1 MSMNRSDYLSGGTL
15 SAAPGDAVN
24 NAVAPNRVKL
34 VVRVRDRSGMP
45 LQGARVTATI
55 NDAPVNQAADAQGRV
70 ELDVPA
76 GTGTVKADFDLARDA
91 QPAVAPRP
99 FPASPWPVFLADSQP
114 VTVTGGST
122 FVLTLMPDVSHT
134 PRHKYQWQNPFLRR
148 TLYHAAG
155 GTDTAGAST
164 TASATPAAKAPPPPR
179 TRNTLLAFF
188 LSTYGQI
195 LDQQQKS
202 GGHVQLQ
209 SDTAKLS
216 SSFGDDHTGL
226 MKQVFALFARDQDA
240 SVIPPWL
247 RYIIVHFSGFRY
259 NAGTGTSAHNTY
271 QRPQTYVGRL
281 RQADLHTELD
291 GVSAD
296 QLLEICEELA
306 QALPLPDPKAKT
318 VSPHFNAFEAKLRTG
333 SDIASAPGGRGA
345 KALVQALRDPA
356 YKGSR
361 ADLIKCVAGGLSW
374 VFAEA
379 LSDEQAQ
386 GILLA
391 RLALQK
397 PNEDGLWARVVG
409 RTRLR
414 YDVTSADWNS
424 FEQGKPALPANKSP
438 YYAAGGSTEMAAWK
452 SVQQATLDPVCASA
466 VCNQIVE
473 QASAAR
479 GVPLPGGIPQ
489 NSRVCVLGARP
500 TLPPPPPPSPAT
512 PADAGTTPAST
523 TSGDATSG
531 DAGTTTDTS
540 SSTAA
545 PPTPAGPPPEDA
557 GFRLFRIR
565 NATDL
570 ANVAPGSLVFF
581 VGWGAIKP
589 MDQMTEYGVRGTD
602 IAFMENF
609 RVRSVRKWRRWEE
622 LSDKDWRKGK
632 KPPADPDKLF
642 LDPDSG
648 TPPVT
653 LNLDGLS
660 FVTNDNLSPR
670 VGTKNDNHTNAPESD
685 SLTVTGSDLGIF
697 KLLLSFPP
705 PKSGTPQPDTFL
717 LVRRETDRDT
727 DCTQYF
733 CFIHIAIAVRPLGG
747 DALLTFETAPGP
759 TGLAVRTLADMT
771 GPATFVATPP
781 KASLLPHE
789 GTADPAPDALRPEL
803 YGFPFVPRP
812 DSLTTQDTPGG
823 MLYVGNPPSQP
834 GPYDGDS

>member
-1 MSMNRSDYLSGGTL
+1 L
-15 SAAPGDAVN
+15 
-24 NAVAPNRVKL
+24 
-34 VVRVRDRSGMP
+34 
-45 LQGARVTATI
+45 
-55 NDAPVNQAADAQGRV
+55 
-70 ELDVPA
+70 
-76 GTGTVKADFDLARDA
+76 
-91 QPAVAPRP
+91 
-99 FPASPWPVFLADSQP
+99 
-114 VTVTGGST
+114 TVTGGST

-134 PRHKYQWQNPFLRR
+134 PRHKYQWQNPFLRH
-148 TLYHAAG
+148 TLYHATG

-164 TASATPAAKAPPPPR
+164 TTSATPAGGKAPR
-179 TRNTLLAFF
+179 TRNTNLAFF

-195 LDQQQKS
+195 LDQTQNG
-202 GGHVQLQ
+202 GGHVKLQ

-216 SSFGDDHTGL
+216 SDFGDDHTAL
-226 MKQVFALFARDQDA
+226 MKQVFALFARDQDG

-247 RYIIVHFSGFRY
+247 RYMIVHFSGFRY

-271 QRPQTYVGRL
+271 QAPQKYVGRL

-291 GVSAD
+291 GVSD
-296 QLLEICEELA
+296 NQLLEICEELA
-306 QALPLPDPKAKT
+306 QALPLPDPKVKNS
-318 VSPHFNAFEAKLRTG
+318 SPHYNAFEARMRSG
-333 SDIASAPGGRGA
+333 ADIASAPGGRGA

-361 ADLIKCVAGGLSW
+361 VDLIKCVAGGLSW
-374 VFAEA
+374 VWADA

-414 YDVTSADWNS
+414 YDVTSGDWNS
-424 FEQGKPALPANKSP
+424 FEQGQPALPAAKSP
-438 YYAAGGSTEMAAWK
+438 YHAAGASTDMAAWK
-452 SVQQATLDPVCASA
+452 SVQEDTLDPVCASA

-479 GVPLPGGIPQ
+479 GVHLVGGIPQ
-489 NSRVCVLGARP
+489 NSRKCIQGARP
-500 TLPPPPPPSPAT
+500 TLPPAPPPT
-512 PADAGTTPAST
+512 PTTPTDAAST
-523 TSGDATSG
+523 PGDATSSTAPSDASSSSAG
-531 DAGTTTDTS
+531 DA
-540 SSTAA
+540 AA
-545 PPTPAGPPPEDA
+545 PTPTGPPPEDA
-557 GFRLFRIR
+557 AYRLYRIR

-570 ANVAPGSLVFF
+570 ANVAPGSIVFF

-589 MDQMTEYGVRGTD
+589 MDQMSEYGVRGTD
-602 IAFMENF
+602 IPFMENF
-609 RVRSVRKWRRWEE
+609 LVRTVRKWRRWEE

-632 KPPADPDKLF
+632 KPPADPNKLF
-642 LDPDSG
+642 LDNDSS
-648 TPPVT
+648 TPPVA
-653 LNLDGLS
+653 LNLDSLS

-670 VGTKNDNHTNAPESD
+670 VGTKNDSHTNAPESD
-685 SLTVTGSDLGIF
+685 SLTVCSDLGVF
-697 KLLLSFPP
+697 KLLLTFPAQ
-705 PKSGTPQPDTFL
+705 KNGTAPEPTFL

-733 CFIHIAIAVRPLGG
+733 CFIHTAIAVRPLGG

-759 TGLAVRTLADMT
+759 TGLAIRTLADMT
-771 GPATFVATPP
+771 GPAAFVATPP
-781 KASLLPHE
+781 KASLVP
-789 GTADPAPDALRPEL
+789 DPSALRPEL